1 MAIPW
6 PSTPE
11 GPVREATLSATPFGV
26 EATLPLPTDSAPSE
40 DASLASGDS
49 TGSAARNR
57 RRPGDHGHCN
67 VTRVLIAGVGYRNLR
82 DMSAGPELI
91 ERLRGLEWPAT
102 VEVEDLSFGAVHV
115 LHWLQERQPF
125 DALIL
130 VAAVARG
137 RAPGSVTCSQ
147 WTAPPT
153 TGEAVQGA
161 IAEAVT
167 GVISLDTLLTVL
179 GYFAA
184 LPPRVTLIE
193 VEPRD
198 DDWGPEFSPLVQ
210 VALAEA
216 VRMVETTVRALVR

>member
-1 MAIPW
+1 VRPRRLTPITTDPFTQPAVAIPW
-6 PSTPE
+6 PATPE
-11 GPVREATLSATPFGV
+11 GPLRDV
-26 EATLPLPTDSAPSE
+26 
-40 DASLASGDS
+40 S
-49 TGSAARNR
+49 TRGTR
-57 RRPGDHGHCN
+57 
-67 VTRVLIAGVGYRNLR
+67 RVLVGGVGYRNLR

-91 ERLRGLEWPAT
+91 ERLRKLEWPVS

-115 LHWLQERQPF
+115 LHWLQERPPF
-125 DALIL
+125 DALVL

-137 RAPGSVTCSQ
+137 REPGSVTCGT
-147 WTAPPT
+147 WRAPPT

-184 LPPRVTLIE
+184 LPARVTVIE

-210 VALAEA
+210 VALEEA
-216 VRMVETTVRALVR
+216 VRMVETEVRALVR